1 MFHLPRC
8 ASLINEDVD
17 AQKFFRQL
25 ANLDLKNEDSLQ
37 SFLEKFRGVK
47 FRVSGISER
56 IMITGSPTD
65 ASAEFEQF
73 SLDLWKQY
81 YVQEDVYQ
89 LGILEDKSPLEVT
102 VKSV

>member
-8 ASLINEDVD
+8 AALIDEDVD

-25 ANLDLKNEDSLQ
+25 ANIDLKNQDGLQ
-37 SFLEKFRGVK
+37 TFLEKFRGVK

-81 YVQEDVYQ
+81 YIQEDVYQ
-89 LGILEDKSPLEVT
+89 LGILEDKSPLEVYL
-102 VKSV
+102 